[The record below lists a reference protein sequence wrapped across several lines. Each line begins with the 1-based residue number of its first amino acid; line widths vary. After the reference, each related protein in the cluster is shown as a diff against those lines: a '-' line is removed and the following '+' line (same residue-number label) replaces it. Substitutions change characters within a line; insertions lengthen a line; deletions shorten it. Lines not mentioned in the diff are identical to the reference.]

1 MKRVAAAMGLN
12 LLLAGPA
19 LATTGDM
26 SVATFLSKA
35 EALKAKGAM
44 ALFSSDVKVLKSE
57 GMAAGMAYKAR
68 LDAERAAGK
77 PSSCPPPAR
86 QATMSP
92 DQLLSHLRLYPAEV
106 RPRTSMKTAMA
117 DYFIKTYP
125 CR

>member
-1 MKRVAAAMGLN
+1 MKRVAAAVGLS
-12 LLLAGPA
+12 LLFTGPA
-19 LATTGDM
+19 LANSGEM

-44 ALFSSDVKVLKSE
+44 ALFSGDVKVLKSE
-57 GMAAGMAYKAR
+57 GTAAGMAYKAR
-68 LDAERAAGK
+68 LEAERTAGK
-77 PSSCPPPAR
+77 PSSCPPPAGK
-86 QATMSP
+86 AAMSA

-106 RPRTSMKTAMA
+106 RPRTTMKTAMA